1 MNVDDV
7 NDYCSKMEEKMMIS
21 NFKRQIF
28 ITGLVFGIL
37 SPAVHLSADTLK
49 VGLAAEPTS
58 VDPHYHNLTINNSMA
73 TQVFDAL
80 VLQDVNQKL
89 IPGWP
94 FHGRPLAKPPGNSN
108 CVPGSPFTMGQ
119 PSPRK
124 MSSPQ

>member
-1 MNVDDV
+1 
-7 NDYCSKMEEKMMIS
+7 MIS
-21 NFKRQIF
+21 NFKRRVV

-37 SPAVHLSADTLK
+37 SPAAHLYADTLK

-89 IPGWP
+89 IPG
-94 FHGRPLAKPPGNSN
+94 LAVSWTPVGDTTWE
-108 CVPGSPFTMGQ
+108 F
-119 PSPRK
+119 
-124 MSSPQ
+124 